1 MPRAAKCRPCGQAP
15 EELEVPPRGA
25 AAELAGLTG
34 VWAAVKYLV
43 SVGAQHMDLI
53 QAHAQCAAL
62 SLSLLLSGCAAAAA
76 DAAPARPAWRKRSA
90 PGRGRSGRSAGRRG
104 LSCTDAAVCMAACRS

>member
-1 MPRAAKCRPCGQAP
+1 M
-15 EELEVPPRGA
+15 PPRGA

-53 QAHAQCAAL
+53 QAHAQCAARL
-62 SLSLLLSGCAAAAA
+62 PTLPQNPACDGSCAHFKHSAAGTRAHASPLPRRLRVPAAAAVLCCKLGGLHL
-76 DAAPARPAWRKRSA
+76 AA
-90 PGRGRSGRSAGRRG
+90 
-104 LSCTDAAVCMAACRS
+104 